1 MKEYRRA
8 LEAFR
13 QGFRRYPDDPRF
25 HPTRVRSDFRAGDI
39 EQAKQ
44 EIGQALAVNP
54 DDAFAAE
61 LLADLEISEGNTAV
75 GLRILN
81 ERNQPRLL
89 RIGPNYSLSFSD
101 WIVPRSVVFHPGDVL
116 TVGRWQ
122 TTQARLW
129 ASNAFSHVALE
140 LEPLS
145 IEDQYNA
152 IIRASPRLNTWSG
165 VFVEL
170 AKNVP
175 FKTISTNLGNVGVMG
190 IQWASMYRWDQN
202 RRRFETSVSGPIP
215 FPGLPFIEIA
225 DTWRSERWDLSPNVR
240 ELFVPQG
247 RFQYTSNAIRINVK
261 QIPNHRVEVGGGL
274 EYINRAAHGGLPD
287 LATDNRNSGEFSFSS
302 RIRLIDGRFKNQWD
316 VQTFLARHAILGNL
330 DYTGGTAKVSNRF
343 VMSDGSRTFLD
354 WSVEGG
360 TTNGNLPIEK
370 YFILGIESDGK
381 HLLRGHSTTDHGRYG
396 SSPMGTDFLL
406 VNSDLERRLRVLPF
420 GNLNLQGEFFFDAAR
435 VFDRKRIF
443 RPRPWLFD
451 SGVGLRV
458 ETSTISLNLVYGRSL
473 REGNGVLKGYIEH
486 RFW

>member
-1 MKEYRRA
+1 LKEYRRA

-202 RRRFETSVSGPIP
+202 RRRFETSVSGP
-215 FPGLPFIEIA
+215 F
-225 DTWRSERWDLSPNVR
+225 RS
-240 ELFVPQG
+240 
-247 RFQYTSNAIRINVK
+247 
-261 QIPNHRVEVGGGL
+261 RVF
-274 EYINRAAHGGLPD
+274 R
-287 LATDNRNSGEFSFSS
+287 
-302 RIRLIDGRFKNQWD
+302 
-316 VQTFLARHAILGNL
+316 
-330 DYTGGTAKVSNRF
+330 
-343 VMSDGSRTFLD
+343 
-354 WSVEGG
+354 
-360 TTNGNLPIEK
+360 
-370 YFILGIESDGK
+370 
-381 HLLRGHSTTDHGRYG
+381 LLRSPTRGDPKDGIFHRMFANCLYLKVDFNTHPTPSEST
-396 SSPMGTDFLL
+396 
-406 VNSDLERRLRVLPF
+406 
-420 GNLNLQGEFFFDAAR
+420 LNKFPIIASRSAAALS
-435 VFDRKRIF
+435 I
-443 RPRPWLFD
+443 
-451 SGVGLRV
+451 
-458 ETSTISLNLVYGRSL
+458 
-473 REGNGVLKGYIEH
+473 
-486 RFW
+486 